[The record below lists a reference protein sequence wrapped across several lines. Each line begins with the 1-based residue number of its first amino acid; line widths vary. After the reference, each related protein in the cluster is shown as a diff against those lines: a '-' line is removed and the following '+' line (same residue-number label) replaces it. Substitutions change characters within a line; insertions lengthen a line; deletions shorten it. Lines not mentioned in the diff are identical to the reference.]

1 MDVKLQRSSDN
12 MMHLRVILASIM
24 ILAISPPIY
33 PDQANSAYKRG
44 VRAEGQKQYDAAFE
58 SYKQAYPLKPKDAR
72 YIAAY
77 LRSRAYAAEEHVRS
91 GQLLRDNS
99 KFQESL
105 AEFQRAVEI
114 DSSNFA
120 AQQELRRPAAMLR
133 KQAQEPGGAAA
144 KAESRLTKMAREAEG
159 PVELEP
165 VTNTPITLRMTTT
178 ADNVYKTIGKLAG
191 VNVLFDLDYKP
202 QRISIE
208 LNDVM
213 FREAL
218 GMVALESKTFWR
230 PISATAILVASEGK
244 RKEFEENVMTTFYI
258 RNASTPG
265 ELQEVVSTLKG
276 ILDIS
281 RVQVNPTH
289 STITLRGTPDQ
300 MALAQKLV
308 SDLDKPKAEV
318 IIDITVMQ
326 VSRGR
331 VNTLG
336 TTVPTSTTVSLV
348 PSPLPPGTVKLG
360 SLNGSNFAIPVP
372 SAQFTFLMSDSH
384 TKVLQNPEIRVL
396 DNEKATLKIGDRVPI
411 ATRSFSPG
419 IGGGGISP
427 LVNTQFQYLD
437 VGVNIDITPHVHSD
451 HEVTL
456 KMTLEVSSV
465 SGTQNIGGIS
475 QPIIGQRRIEHETRL
490 EDGEVNLVGGI
501 LEDTETHS
509 LAGYPWLTKIPI
521 LKYLFGQED
530 KERRENEIVFA
541 ITPHIVR
548 AQEVTDDNL
557 RVVDLGRGN
566 TVRVGNRDPR
576 NNGAPNPPPAEN
588 SPISGRGRPPVPN
601 PAKPASNVPQNAP
614 EPPKTKQTAGAYPGP

>member
-191 VNVLFDLDYKP
+191 INVLFDLDYKP
-202 QRISIE
+202 QRINIE
-208 LNDVM
+208 LDDVPL
-213 FREAL
+213 REAL
-218 GMVALESKTFWR
+218 RMVAMQSKTFWR
-230 PISATAILVASEGK
+230 PISTKAIFVASEGR
-244 RKEFEENVMTTFYI
+244 RKDFEDNVMTTFYL
-258 RNASTPG
+258 RNASTPS
-265 ELQEVVSTLKG
+265 ELQEVVGTLKG

-281 RVQVNPTH
+281 RIQVNPTH
-289 STITLRGTPDQ
+289 SAITLRGTPDQ
-300 MALAQKLV
+300 LVLAQKLV
-308 SDLDKPKAEV
+308 TDLDKPKAEV
-318 IIDITVMQ
+318 VIDIAVLQ
-326 VSRGR
+326 ISRAQLR
-331 VNTLG
+331 TLG
-336 TTVPTSTTVSLV
+336 TTVPTTYSIAPPSSLTIQ
-348 PSPLPPGTVKLG
+348 S
-360 SLNGSNFAIPVP
+360 I
-372 SAQFTFLMSDSH
+372 SH
-384 TKVLQNPEIRVL
+384 
-396 DNEKATLKIGDRVPI
+396 
-411 ATRSFSPG
+411 
-419 IGGGGISP
+419 
-427 LVNTQFQYLD
+427 
-437 VGVNIDITPHVHSD
+437 
-451 HEVTL
+451 
-456 KMTLEVSSV
+456 
-465 SGTQNIGGIS
+465 
-475 QPIIGQRRIEHETRL
+475 
-490 EDGEVNLVGGI
+490 
-501 LEDTETHS
+501 
-509 LAGYPWLTKIPI
+509 LTSK
-521 LKYLFGQED
+521 D
-530 KERRENEIVFA
+530 C
-541 ITPHIVR
+541 
-548 AQEVTDDNL
+548 
-557 RVVDLGRGN
+557 
-566 TVRVGNRDPR
+566 
-576 NNGAPNPPPAEN
+576 
-588 SPISGRGRPPVPN
+588 
-601 PAKPASNVPQNAP
+601 
-614 EPPKTKQTAGAYPGP
+614 